1 MEGTEVAA
9 RLPDISSAAHDDESE
24 QTTSWWQ
31 GLSQDQGGDPEQQ
44 GCQSESIA
52 EQLRRGQPQTVGEL
66 AEDAE
71 GAEADR
77 RADDECHAGRA
88 SVAGGRTHLVSL

>member
-31 GLSQDQGGDPEQQ
+31 GLSQDQGGEPEQQ

-52 EQLRRGQPQTVGEL
+52 EQLRRGQPQAISEL

-71 GAEADR
+71 GAKADC
-77 RADDECHAGRA
+77 RADDECHAHGTLIGR
-88 SVAGGRTHLVSL
+88 GRTHPVIV

>member
-31 GLSQDQGGDPEQQ
+31 ALSQDQGSEPEQQ
-44 GCQSESIA
+44 GCQSEAIA
-52 EQLRRGQPQTVGEL
+52 EQLRRGQPQTIGDL

-71 GAEADR
+71 GAKADR
-77 RADDECHAGRA
+77 RADDECHAGRT
-88 SVAGGRTHLVSL
+88 SVAGGRRHPVIL